1 GSLIPSVPANEELR
15 FFSLVPPS
23 FTLLPQSPRFPAR
36 TSRFPADLS
45 GATPQSFEFFTLR
58 IEILVAAEVLAS
70 CASVIC
76 GPGQVFF
83 SLEVVPSF
91 AGCLISVELKWGL
104 RLPKRLNHWKEVVFN
119 PAILELVTC
128 ILHLLY
134 SDPLLDLLLFL
145 YFLPIIASAITSLT
159 ILHGLYWY
167 SGKIS
172 KADLKGKRVFVRLDL
187 NVPLDKNQDLG
198 RYQGARR
205 SSLHQVLD
213 VHAARVILSSL
224 LVFDLFPSQLQINL
238 FLLVDLGNMAAKKY
252 VGSLKGKR
260 EFVDVDL
267 NVPLDDNHK
276 ITDDTRVYSAVPTIK
291 YSTPLLSRGSSS
303 QASIAPCPRVAARL
317 VLAAIAVRL
326 VLAVIAQSS
335 SIAVIAGLHSC
346 RRRSPSSSCRRFL
359 QDSSSWQISG

>member
-1 GSLIPSVPANEELR
+1 MFLSTKIKNADDTRVRAA
-15 FFSLVPPS
+15 
-23 FTLLPQSPRFPAR
+23 LPFIKYLMNHAAR
-36 TSRFPADLS
+36 
-45 GATPQSFEFFTLR
+45 
-58 IEILVAAEVLAS
+58 
-70 CASVIC
+70 VI
-76 GPGQVFF
+76 
-83 SLEVVPSF
+83 
-91 AGCLISVELKWGL
+91 
-104 RLPKRLNHWKEVVFN
+104 
-119 PAILELVTC
+119 
-128 ILHLLY
+128 
-134 SDPLLDLLLFL
+134 LFL
-145 YFLPIIASAITSLT
+145 SL
-159 ILHGLYWY
+159 GLYWY